1 MQLHT
6 LDSKVR
12 STGRKGM
19 NTEARKDGGIPS
31 VLYGGDADNMNIV
44 VNRRALEKIL
54 HQEGGA
60 HALIQLQFAEMA
72 QCDTPAIIKAVQRHP
87 VSDVPQHVDFMR
99 IRLDELIQSPVAIL
113 LSGRPKG
120 VIDGGVIDH
129 QLREVM
135 VECLALDIPEHIEI
149 DITNLGMGESIHVS
163 DLQVADN
170 IRIITEPGLAVASIH
185 APRVVK
191 AAEQEAETKAETES
205 EGKADA
211 GKEAE

>member
-1 MQLHT
+1 MVENTSNMFL
-6 LDSKVR
+6 
-12 STGRKGM
+12 TG
-19 NTEARKDGGIPS
+19 
-31 VLYGGDADNMNIV
+31 
-44 VNRRALEKIL
+44 
-54 HQEGGA
+54 
-60 HALIQLQFAEMA
+60 
-72 QCDTPAIIKAVQRHP
+72 PAIIKAVQRHP

-99 IRLDELIQSPVAIL
+99 IRLDEMIQSPVAIV

-149 DITNLGMGESIHVS
+149 DITSLGMGESIHVS

>member
-6 LDSKVR
+6 LESKVR

-60 HALIQLQFAEMA
+60 HALIQLQFPEMA
-72 QCDTPAIIKAVQRHP
+72 QCDPPAIIKAVQRHP

-99 IRLDELIQSPVAIL
+99 IRLDEMIQSPVAIV

-149 DITNLGMGESIHVS
+149 DITSLGMGESIHVS

>member
-6 LDSKVR
+6 LESKVR

-60 HALIQLQFAEMA
+60 HALIQLQFTEMA

-99 IRLDELIQSPVAIL
+99 IRLDEMIQSPVAIV

-149 DITNLGMGESIHVS
+149 DITSLGMGKVS
-163 DLQVADN
+163 
-170 IRIITEPGLAVASIH
+170 RIGPASRRQYQDHYRAGLAVASIH